1 MANMNSLNT
10 LLAGVVSPETLI
22 EQYRKVCPK
31 ALEPSLPGETER
43 DALDYCSGAA
53 EFVMGY
59 LTGSGRLYS
68 QAQSMS
74 VRQVLSSKTADAML
88 EKFTGPG
95 SLKFGLLVNA
105 EGLSHECVFMGSGS
119 QWAFY
124 QANRNGSK
132 SQRFTLAP
140 KLNPSGRNWCINNMS
155 ATQFAQFFVG
165 LTEAGYS
172 TQLFRRQMNKWSI
185 AGLSAGGQNIL
196 A

>member
-10 LLAGVVSPETLI
+10 LLAGVASAETLI
-22 EQYRKVCPK
+22 EQYRKVCPR
-31 ALEPSLPGETER
+31 ALEPNLPGETER
-43 DALDYCSGAA
+43 DALNYCSGAT

-68 QAQSMS
+68 VAQSMS
-74 VRQVLSSKTADAML
+74 VRQVLSKKTADDML
-88 EKFTGPG
+88 KKFAGPG

-105 EGLSHECVFMGSGS
+105 GGMSHECVFMGSGS

-124 QANRNGSK
+124 QANENGSK
-132 SQRFTLAP
+132 SQKFTLAP

-165 LTEAGYS
+165 LTDAGYS
-172 TQLFRRQMNKWSI
+172 TKLFRRPMDKWSI
-185 AGLSAGGQNIL
+185 AGLSAGGQNLL

>member
-10 LLAGVVSPETLI
+10 LLAGVVSAETLI
-22 EQYRKVCPK
+22 EQYRKVCPR
-31 ALEPSLPGETER
+31 ALEGNVPGETER
-43 DALDYCSGAA
+43 DALNYCSGAA

-74 VRQVLSSKTADAML
+74 LRQVLDYKTADAML
-88 EKFTGPG
+88 KKFTAPG

-105 EGLSHECVFMGSGS
+105 GGMSHECVFMGSGS

-124 QANRNGSK
+124 QANANGSN
-132 SQRFTLAP
+132 SQKFTLAP

-165 LTEAGYS
+165 LTDAGYS
-172 TQLFRRQMNKWSI
+172 TQLFRRKMDKWSI
-185 AGLSAGGQNIL
+185 AGLSAGGQNLL

>member
-10 LLAGVVSPETLI
+10 LLAGVVSAETLI
-22 EQYRKVCPK
+22 EQYRKVCPR
-31 ALEPSLPGETER
+31 ALEGNVPGETER
-43 DALDYCSGAA
+43 DALNYCSGAA

-74 VRQVLSSKTADAML
+74 LRQVLDYKTADAML
-88 EKFTGPG
+88 KKFTAPG
-95 SLKFGLLVNA
+95 GLKFGLLVNA
-105 EGLSHECVFMGSGS
+105 GGMSHECVFMGSGS

-124 QANRNGSK
+124 QANANGSN
-132 SQRFTLAP
+132 SQKFTLAP

-165 LTEAGYS
+165 LTDAGYS
-172 TQLFRRQMNKWSI
+172 TQLFRRKMDKWSI
-185 AGLSAGGQNIL
+185 AGLSAGGQNLL

>member
-10 LLAGVVSPETLI
+10 LLAGVVSAETLI

-31 ALEPSLPGETER
+31 ALEPNLPGETER
-43 DALDYCSGAA
+43 DALNYCSGAA

-59 LTGSGRLYS
+59 LTGSGRLYNQS
-68 QAQSMS
+68 QSMS

-88 EKFTGPG
+88 TKFTGPG
-95 SLKFGLLVNA
+95 SLKFGLLVND
-105 EGLSHECVFMGSGS
+105 GGMSHECVFMGSGS

-124 QANRNGSK
+124 QANENGSK

-140 KLNPSGRNWCINNMS
+140 KLNPEGRNWCINNMS
-155 ATQFAQFFVG
+155 ATQFAQFFKG
-165 LTEAGYS
+165 LTEPGYS
-172 TQLFRRQMNKWSI
+172 TQLFRRQMVKWQI
-185 AGLSAGGQNIL
+185 AGLSAGGQNLL

>member
-10 LLAGVVSPETLI
+10 LLAGVVSAETLV
-22 EQYRKVCPK
+22 EQYRKVCPR
-31 ALEPSLPGETER
+31 ALEPNLPGETDR
-43 DALDYCSGAA
+43 DALNYCSGAA

-68 QAQSMS
+68 QGQSMS
-74 VRQVLSSKTADAML
+74 VRQVLNKNTADAML
-88 EKFTGPG
+88 KKFTGPG

-105 EGLSHECVFMGSGS
+105 GGMSHECVFTGSGG

-124 QANRNGSK
+124 QANANGSK
-132 SQRFTLAP
+132 SQKFTLAP

-165 LTEAGYS
+165 LTEPGYS
-172 TQLFRRQMNKWSI
+172 TQLFRKQMDKWSI